1 MPELE
6 CRSCGYKFT
15 SSKLPGICP
24 YCSKHGSVGLRKT
37 SQDFLDETLGE
48 IGQIDERRKQV

>member
-1 MPELE
+1 MEELE

-15 SSKLPGICP
+15 SLKIPNICP

-37 SQDFLDETLGE
+37 SQDLLDETFGE
-48 IGQIDERRKQV
+48 IDEIDRRKQA